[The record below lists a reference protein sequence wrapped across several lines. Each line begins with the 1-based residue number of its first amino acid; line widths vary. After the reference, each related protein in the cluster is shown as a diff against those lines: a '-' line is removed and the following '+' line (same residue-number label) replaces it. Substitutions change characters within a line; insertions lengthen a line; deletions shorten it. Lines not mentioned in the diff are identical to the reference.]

1 MKAYQ
6 MTPAQHQR
14 ASELYRDAAY
24 ALRAMYEE
32 SLNLSQATL
41 DNLDAA
47 RAALE
52 RMDYCRLQQPT
63 KGGAR

>member
-1 MKAYQ
+1 MKADT

-14 ASELYRDAAY
+14 AAELYRDAAY
-24 ALRAMYEE
+24 ALREMDEE
-32 SLNLSQATL
+32 SLNLSQATR

-63 KGGAR
+63 KGGTR